1 MANDLEAGSRL
12 REPASDLRKLVGD
25 TGIEPVTSSVSNT
38 LILMQLGKLY
48 DRVGLR
54 LTEKDRSDWI
64 LALDLL
70 IEGALT
76 RVAVTAT

>member
-12 REPASDLRKLVGD
+12 RESASDLRKLVGD